1 MLLLWGYQMSK
12 FEQVSGDHH
21 KMSLAGVGVV
31 GPRFDVQGGRGGN
44 CTVRSNTSWVI
55 TTWDG
60 TRCGQNDGE
69 KWGQNVYITFSNYS
83 GNFYIFQ
90 AAFREPR
97 LLVVTDPR
105 TDHQPV
111 TEASYVNI
119 PVIAF
124 CNTDSPLRF
133 VDVAIPCNNKAR
145 INLII
150 GSFTHTVNVT
160 VFCERH
166 KDRVSFWQSHFH

>member
-1 MLLLWGYQMSK
+1 MSK
-12 FEQVSGDHH
+12 SAGDGHGDCD
-21 KMSLAGVGVV
+21 GVGACK
-31 GPRFDVQGGRGGN
+31 QTLRGGG
-44 CTVRSNTSWVI
+44 TQRSVCI
-55 TTWDG
+55 T
-60 TRCGQNDGE
+60 
-69 KWGQNVYITFSNYS
+69 IPANYS
-83 GNFYIFQ
+83 GNFSIFQ

-133 VDVAIPCNNKAR
+133 VDVAIPCNNKVR
-145 INLII
+145 TNLIHI
-150 GSFTHTVNVT
+150 P
-160 VFCERH
+160 
-166 KDRVSFWQSHFH
+166 

>member
-21 KMSLAGVGVV
+21 KMSLAGVGVG
-31 GPRFDVQGGRGGN
+31 GPRFDVKGGGGGN

-83 GNFYIFQ
+83 GNFSIFQ

-166 KDRVSFWQSHFH
+166 KDRVNFWQSHFH